1 MTKVKICGIQTPV
14 EAEYLNRNEVDY
26 AGIVLYE
33 KSKRY
38 VPINKTKNTGKIKSK
53 HNKSSR
59 SSVAGGEN
67 DAQGFKSR
75 I

>member
-38 VPINKTKNTGKIKSK
+38 VPINKTKKYWKN
-53 HNKSSR
+53 
-59 SSVAGGEN
+59 
-67 DAQGFKSR
+67 
-75 I
+75 

>member
-14 EAEYLNRNEVDY
+14 EAEYLNCNEVDY

-38 VPINKTKNTGKIKSK
+38 VPIDKTKGIAKKLNQNIIK
-53 HNKSSR
+53 
-59 SSVAGGEN
+59 VTVTV
-67 DAQGFKSR
+67 
-75 I
+75 

>member
-14 EAEYLNRNEVDY
+14 EAEYLNCNEIDY

-38 VPINKTKNTGKIKSK
+38 VPIDKTKGIV
-53 HNKSSR
+53 NKSSR
-59 SSVAGGEN
+59 NGVAGGEN
-67 DAQGFKSR
+67 DAEGFKSR